1 MKMSVL
7 GIVLT
12 VAVVLFIVFLAL
24 SERKR
29 EITPD
34 LVCQAVRKHY
44 ERKRYQIVQR
54 TVNGCE
60 LFLIKKGARRLIVAV
75 GNVNF
80 DVVKE
85 ILYTAYV
92 NRVRDVRVV
101 YSSITKESQEAF
113 ERMKRTFRIHRTRV
127 KSDDIRRFDSVVF

>member
-1 MKMSVL
+1 MSVL
-7 GIVLT
+7 GIILT

-24 SERKR
+24 SEKKR
-29 EITPD
+29 EITSD

-44 ERKRYQIVQR
+44 EKKKYQIVQK

-60 LFLIKKGARRLIVAV
+60 LFLIKKGVRRLIVAV

-92 NRVRDVRVV
+92 NRVRDIRVV

-113 ERMKRTFRIHRTRV
+113 ERMRKTFKVHRTKV
-127 KSDDIRRFDSVVF
+127 KSDDIRRFDSVVY